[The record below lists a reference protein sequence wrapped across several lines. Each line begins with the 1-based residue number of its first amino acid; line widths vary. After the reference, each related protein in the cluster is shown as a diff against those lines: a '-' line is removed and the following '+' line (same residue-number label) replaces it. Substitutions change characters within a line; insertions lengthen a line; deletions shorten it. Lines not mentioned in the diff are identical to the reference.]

1 VKGSYIYD
9 ADVNTA
15 SFFKAF
21 ENSAILHIGTHA
33 YLSGPNSEP
42 TLDLGKDKLYL
53 FELLTKRQKPGL
65 VVLSACRTGDGLL
78 AKSEGIISLARG
90 FSAVGTPATIAGLWN
105 VNDDAASH
113 ITAGF
118 YRFLIAGQSSGSALH
133 GAKLEWLRTPQAV
146 DALYLPYYWDSLIM
160 MGTDAPVQLTPA
172 APYTQH
178 YYIAAGVI
186 ALLVIALCR
195 RKRITKIYHG
205 SKRY

>member
-1 VKGSYIYD
+1 MHV
-9 ADVNTA
+9 
-15 SFFKAF
+15 
-21 ENSAILHIGTHA
+21 GTHA

-53 FELLTKRQKPGL
+53 FELLTKRQKPAL

-105 VNDDAASH
+105 VNDDAASQ

-133 GAKLEWLRTPQAV
+133 GAKLEWLHTPKTA
-146 DALYLPYYWDSLIM
+146 DALYLPYYWDSLILI
-160 MGTDAPVQLTPA
+160 GTDAPVQLMPN
-172 APYTQH
+172 APRTLLYGIT
-178 YYIAAGVI
+178 ACAI
-186 ALLVIALCR
+186 ALLIALCW
-195 RKRITKIYHG
+195 RKRSVRNNKLL
-205 SKRY
+205 